1 MQLKHWHIVE
11 SDPRLKKCFDKPPRL
26 VYKKTPNRR
35 NILFRSDLKPAPHF
49 LNKIP
54 HGNYRCGN
62 CQQCNI
68 TYKTLTFT
76 HPHTA
81 KSFKIRGT
89 ISCKTANVIYL
100 LRCPCG
106 LCYVGK
112 TSRPLKN
119 RISEHRC
126 AIRHRDPKSPVAQ
139 HFANSRHSVSTLQHI
154 GIEVVKCPRRGGD
167 INILILQREAFW
179 IFTLDTLSPRGLNE
193 DFDIR
198 PFL

>member
-1 MQLKHWHIVE
+1 MI
-11 SDPRLKKCFDKPPRL
+11 
-26 VYKKTPNRR
+26 
-35 NILFRSDLKPAPHF
+35 RSVAHA
-49 LNKIP
+49 
-54 HGNYRCGN
+54 
-62 CQQCNI
+62 
-68 TYKTLTFT
+68 T
-76 HPHTA
+76 
-81 KSFKIRGT
+81 FKIRGT

-119 RISEHRC
+119 LISEHRC

-139 HFANSRHSVSTLQHI
+139 HFANSRHSVSTLQYI
-154 GIEVVKCPRRGGD
+154 GIEAVKCPRRGD
-167 INILILQREAFW
+167 DMNKLLLQREAFW

>member
-1 MQLKHWHIVE
+1 MSIRTELCRKA
-11 SDPRLKKCFDKPPRL
+11 F
-26 VYKKTPNRR
+26 
-35 NILFRSDLKPAPHF
+35 FDLKPAPNF

-62 CQQCNI
+62 CQQCNF

-89 ISCKTANVIYL
+89 ISCKTAKVIYL

-139 HFANSRHSVSTLQHI
+139 HFANSRHSVSTLQYI

-167 INILILQREAFW
+167 INILLLQREAFW

-193 DFDIR
+193 DFDIH

>member
-1 MQLKHWHIVE
+1 M
-11 SDPRLKKCFDKPPRL
+11 
-26 VYKKTPNRR
+26 YKKTPNLW
-35 NILFRSDLKPAPHF
+35 NILVRSDLKPASHF
-49 LNKIP
+49 LNTIP

-62 CQQCNI
+62 CQQCNF

-76 HPHTA
+76 HRHMA
-81 KSFKIRGT
+81 KSFKIWGT
-89 ISCKTANVIYL
+89 ISANVIYL

-139 HFANSRHSVSTLQHI
+139 HFANSRHSASTLQYI
-154 GIEVVKCPRRGGD
+154 WIEVVKSPRRGGD
-167 INILILQREAFW
+167 INILLLQREAFW
-179 IFTLDTLSPRGLNE
+179 ILTLDTLSLNE
-193 DFDIR
+193 DLYI
-198 PFL
+198 LIYIYIYIYI

>member
-1 MQLKHWHIVE
+1 MSVLYL
-11 SDPRLKKCFDKPPRL
+11 SFYTPDNFYFYSATFPRSIC
-26 VYKKTPNRR
+26 VTYYK
-35 NILFRSDLKPAPHF
+35 IFRSQKNTDCRKAGLTNQWSGA
-49 LNKIP
+49 
-54 HGNYRCGN
+54 
-62 CQQCNI
+62 CN
-68 TYKTLTFT
+68 
-76 HPHTA
+76 
-81 KSFKIRGT
+81 
-89 ISCKTANVIYL
+89 NVIYL
-100 LRCPCG
+100 LRCSCG

-139 HFANSRHSVSTLQHI
+139 HFANSRHSNSTLQYI
-154 GIEVVKCPRRGGD
+154 GIEGVKCPWCGGD
-167 INILILQREAFW
+167 INILLLQREAFW